1 MQATA
6 CGAVL
11 ADKGPPSAPAAAG
24 SDSSIQTAE
33 FELRPGNQPGE
44 LILCQAP
51 CCDIQ
56 GVDCRS
62 GNPCR
67 EPTWSDA
74 RPIPFQAFF
83 QGEYIGPHRLAHL
96 PEYRLRV
103 GDSLELVY
111 RKTVVPSTEPYELN
125 VGDQIRIQS
134 YVDERLDTTVTI
146 QPDGNIT
153 LRLLHQ
159 VRAAGRTI
167 DELEGALEELYEQ
180 YVKQPSITVTPLQL
194 ESKLNELRASVDSRF
209 GFGGQRSRAVIN
221 PDGTIQLP
229 GIGSV
234 PAQGLTTDELKREID
249 ERYRAIVYG
258 IDVTPV
264 LVQIA
269 TRYVYVIGEVPR
281 PGRYDMTG
289 PTTVMQALTL
299 AGGWNIGG
307 NLRQIVIFRRT
318 EDWRLVATRVDVRG
332 ALYGSRPCP
341 ADELWVRDSDI
352 LVIPKQPIQVV
363 DDVINLFF
371 TQGLYRVIPNQGFS
385 INFTKAN
392 VL

>member
-1 MQATA
+1 
-6 CGAVL
+6 
-11 ADKGPPSAPAAAG
+11 
-24 SDSSIQTAE
+24 
-33 FELRPGNQPGE
+33 
-44 LILCQAP
+44 
-51 CCDIQ
+51 
-56 GVDCRS
+56 VDCRS

-111 RKTVVPSTEPYELN
+111 RKTVVPSAEPYELN

-363 DDVINLFF
+363 DDVINLFL

-392 VL
+392 IL